1 MTPFVPK
8 DVRVGRENDAVVMG
22 VFLRGGT
29 LPFICTHRLRSPHRD
44 FFPYLNPSTLL
55 EEGR

>member
-8 DVRVGRENDAVVMG
+8 DVRVGRENDAVAKG
-22 VFLRGGT
+22 VFLRGWYSSGYLYT
-29 LPFICTHRLRSPHRD
+29 SIKVTPQG